1 MGRLSGNQ
9 VGALWMLASVVSF
22 TVEAALIKSAGMS
35 FTPLQILFWRQA
47 VAVALLAPLVLRAPR
62 ATLATSQ
69 PGTIIFRS
77 VIGVLGIVMSIT
89 AISLLPLADATTLSF
104 TRVLWIALIAA
115 LVMKEAMGPRRVLA
129 VLLGFVGVAALMKP
143 GADGFDVGWPH
154 LIALGAALFA
164 ALSILSVKRL
174 TRDHSVLTITAYG
187 AGLGLILSLPFVVT
201 DFRWPESHR
210 LPVLLGLGAAGLCT
224 LVCYTRGMQLGEA
237 VVMAPIDYL
246 RLVLAAG
253 VGLMIFGEPL
263 TLWLAVGAGFIVIS
277 NLLLSGPLSGR
288 KTSL

>member
-1 MGRLSGNQ
+1 MGRLTGNQ

-22 TVEAALIKSAGMS
+22 TAEAALIKSAGS
-35 FTPLQILFWRQA
+35 DFTPVQILFWRQA

-62 ATLATSQ
+62 ATLSTSL

-201 DFRWPESHR
+201 DFRWPEWHQ

-263 TLWLAVGAGFIVIS
+263 TLWLAAGAGFIVIS
-277 NLLLSGPLSGR
+277 NLLLSGPLSGK
-288 KTSL
+288 KTTP

>member
-9 VGALWMLASVVSF
+9 LGAIWMLASVLSF
-22 TVEAALIKSAGMS
+22 TVEASLIKAAGS
-35 FTPLQILFWRQA
+35 DFTPVQILFWRQA

-62 ATLATSQ
+62 AILSTSL

-77 VIGVLGIVMSIT
+77 LIGVLGIVMSIS
-89 AISLLPLADATTLSF
+89 ALSLLPLADATTLSF

-115 LVMKEAMGPRRVLA
+115 LVMKEAMGPRRILA
-129 VLLGFVGVAALMKP
+129 VFVGFIGVVALMKP

-154 LIALGAALFA
+154 LIALGAALFT

-201 DFRWPESHR
+201 DVRWPAWHQ

-253 VGLMIFGEPL
+253 VGLMVFNEAL
-263 TLWLAVGAGFIVIS
+263 TPWLAAGAAMIILS
-277 NLLLSGPLSGR
+277 NLVLSGPFAR
-288 KTSL
+288 RPAI